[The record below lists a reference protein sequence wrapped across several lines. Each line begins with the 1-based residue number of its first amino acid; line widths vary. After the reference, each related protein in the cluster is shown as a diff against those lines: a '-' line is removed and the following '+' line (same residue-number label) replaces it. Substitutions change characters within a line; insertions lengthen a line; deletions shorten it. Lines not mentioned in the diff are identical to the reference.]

1 MSEKFEDIKW
11 WHRIQLPDGS
21 YTPGMVH
28 HGPDGG
34 DWPTT
39 RFGLPGSLAGKTVLD
54 IGAWDGFFS
63 FEAEKRG
70 AYIVQ
75 AVDCPAIEGGNWGA
89 TKGFQY
95 AKKALNSN
103 VSYIEATVERAAAT
117 TPQHDVVLFYG
128 VLYHL
133 KSPLTG
139 LEAALS
145 LAKEQCLIETAI
157 ANMAHIRPVLT
168 YMPNHAGDP
177 TNYFYPNT
185 AWIKKVCE
193 INGFDCERIY
203 MDQGRATYRAT
214 RNADKRV

>member
-1 MSEKFEDIKW
+1 MNEIKW
-11 WHRIQLPDGS
+11 WHRIKMPDGT

-39 RFGLPGSLAGKTVLD
+39 RFGMPENLIGKTVLD

-63 FEAEKRG
+63 FEAENRG
-70 AYIVQ
+70 ARRVWAI
-75 AVDCPAIEGGNWGA
+75 DCDVEEGGNWGA
-89 TKGFQY
+89 TKGFNY
-95 AKKALNSN
+95 ARRVLKSH
-103 VSYIEATVERAAAT
+103 VIYDEMTVEEAKHKAPRA
-117 TPQHDVVLFYG
+117 DVVLFYG

-157 ANMAHIRPVLT
+157 ANEGLIEPLLT
-168 YMPNHAGDP
+168 YKPNHANDP

-185 AWIKKVCE
+185 AWIQKVCE
-193 INGFDCERIY
+193 VNGFSCERIY
-203 MDQGRATYRAT
+203 KDQGRATYRAV
-214 RNADKRV
+214 RNGTDKRI